1 MLEFLVLGTETT
13 TVVGVEPERA
23 EEESFAF
30 ITRSLLMAA
39 VEVFLAFLGGFSEE
53 LAGLECFRFDFE
65 VEEGIA
71 G

>member
-1 MLEFLVLGTETT
+1 M
-13 TVVGVEPERA
+13 EPEGA
-23 EEESFAF
+23 EGGSFAF